1 MPGHLKPNRSSSKA
15 NLKATKQL
23 APEPEEDV
31 RTVYCLPASLKRRRF
46 SRVQCSGVVKSLR
59 FDPFYISR
67 ATRYCYSQ
75 DEDEFDEDMGDD
87 DTEVDD
93 VGSGRRLIALTT
105 PLCRMSPSLPQLAHS
120 LASGNS
126 AGDDEDDEFGGGEDE
141 DDEFGGDHD
150 DEEGDDEEGDDEE
163 DDDGEVGGK
172 EIFKLP
178 TEEVRPS
185 REFSLKSSTV
195 PIGSRGVRS
204 WRTRRRTLASLR
216 MSTLASKK
224 CCMCWQRSKS
234 GGTRVVRS

>member
-1 MPGHLKPNRSSSKA
+1 M
-15 NLKATKQL
+15 
-23 APEPEEDV
+23 
-31 RTVYCLPASLKRRRF
+31 
-46 SRVQCSGVVKSLR
+46 
-59 FDPFYISR
+59 
-67 ATRYCYSQ
+67 
-75 DEDEFDEDMGDD
+75 
-87 DTEVDD
+87 
-93 VGSGRRLIALTT
+93 
-105 PLCRMSPSLPQLAHS
+105 
-120 LASGNS
+120 NS
-126 AGDDEDDEFGGGEDE
+126 AAARTK